1 MLTFQEKTAENGC
14 TQDNC
19 HRSFASVIAWDGKRC
34 RAGVYS
40 RRSVRRSWSAGP
52 RPRPTINRQK
62 NGERRSALRL
72 GVELFAGDDA
82 TEVFNDLLGGVI
94 AAGRGDIPEIA
105 LLSITQPNGEAI
117 KFFCTEEI

>member
-40 RRSVRRSWSAGP
+40 RRSLHRYMVCRTKAPPYDKQAKS
-52 RPRPTINRQK
+52 
-62 NGERRSALRL
+62 GERRSALRL

-94 AAGRGDIPEIA
+94 AADRGDIPEIA
-105 LLSITQPNGEAI
+105 LLGIN
-117 KFFCTEEI
+117 